1 MSISITFE
9 RRPFASFSFT
19 LLVLLSSLCVGTLGA
34 ALLFLLRGVHP
45 VIALQKIFLGSFGSW
60 YGFQETTAKAIPLA
74 LTGTGLAI
82 AFRAR
87 FWNIGAEG
95 QILAGA
101 VGATAVALYGPQ
113 GGSPAGTICLLFIAG
128 AVCGALWACIPALLR
143 LRWQVNEVISTL
155 MMNYIAIELVQFLIY
170 GPWKGK
176 SQMGF
181 PYSDDFPATAVLP
194 TWGYTRIHLP
204 TLVLT
209 LAAAGGLWFLLQR
222 LTFGYEIRVSGENPS
237 AAAYAGIPSG
247 RVLLTAMLISGA
259 LAGCAGVGEV
269 AGIHRHLTYP
279 WAISSGYGY
288 TAIIVAW
295 LARLNPLAV
304 IVSALFFG
312 GILVGGDVF
321 QTSLQLPFAV
331 VHLFNALILVS
342 LIVGDVLLEY
352 RPRLRRSSTPVFT
365 STDQHQEGR

>member
-1 MSISITFE
+1 MSLSLHFE
-9 RRPFASFSFT
+9 RRPKATLSFT
-19 LLVLLSSLCVGTLGA
+19 LFILIGSLLLGTLA
-34 ALLFLLRGVHP
+34 ASLLFLIRGVNP
-45 VIALQKIFLGSFGSW
+45 FIALQKIFLGSFGSW
-60 YGFQETTAKAIPLA
+60 YGFQETIAKAIPLA
-74 LTGTGLAI
+74 LTGIGLTL

-101 VGATAVALYGPQ
+101 VGATAAALFG
-113 GGSPAGTICLLFIAG
+113 PAGLSSTATIALLFLSG
-128 AVCGALWACIPALLR
+128 AVCGALWALIPAILR

-176 SQMGF
+176 TQMGF
-181 PYSDDFPATAVLP
+181 PYSDDFPAPAVLP
-194 TWGYTRIHLP
+194 MYGYSRIHTP
-204 TLVLT
+204 TLMLAVLGAFVFW
-209 LAAAGGLWFLLQR
+209 LLLQR
-222 LTFGYEIRVSGENPS
+222 LTPGFEIRVSGDNPE
-237 AAAYAGIPSG
+237 AARYAGIPGG
-247 RVLLTAMLISGA
+247 RVLLLAMLISGA

-295 LARLNPLAV
+295 LARLNPLGV
-304 IVSALFFG
+304 LVSSLFFG
-312 GILVGGDVF
+312 GILVGGDVI

-331 VHLFNALILVS
+331 VHLFNALILIG

-352 RPRLRRSSTPVFT
+352 RPRLRRHP
-365 STDQHQEGR
+365 

>member
-1 MSISITFE
+1 MNLSLIFE
-9 RRPFASFSFT
+9 RRPQASYSFT
-19 LLVLLSSLCVGTLGA
+19 ILVLFCSLATGCIAA
-34 ALLFLLRGVHP
+34 ALLFLLRGVSP
-45 VIALQKIFLGSFGSW
+45 WLALQKIFVGSFGSW
-60 YGFQETTAKAIPLA
+60 YGFQETVAKAIPLA
-74 LTGTGLAI
+74 LTGIGLTV

-113 GGSPAGTICLLFIAG
+113 GGSGVVTITLLFLAG
-128 AVCGALWACIPALLR
+128 AFCGALWAFIPALLR

-155 MMNYIAIELVQFLIY
+155 MLNYIAIELVQYLIY

-181 PYSDDFPATAVLP
+181 PYSDDFPSAATLP

-204 TLVLT
+204 TLILT
-209 LAAAGGLWFLLQR
+209 LLAAAALWIFLQR
-222 LTFGYEIRVSGENPS
+222 LTYGYEIRVSGENPD

-247 RVLLTAMLISGA
+247 RVLVLAMMISGA

-288 TAIIVAW
+288 T
-295 LARLNPLAV
+295 
-304 IVSALFFG
+304 
-312 GILVGGDVF
+312 
-321 QTSLQLPFAV
+321 
-331 VHLFNALILVS
+331 
-342 LIVGDVLLEY
+342 
-352 RPRLRRSSTPVFT
+352 
-365 STDQHQEGR
+365 